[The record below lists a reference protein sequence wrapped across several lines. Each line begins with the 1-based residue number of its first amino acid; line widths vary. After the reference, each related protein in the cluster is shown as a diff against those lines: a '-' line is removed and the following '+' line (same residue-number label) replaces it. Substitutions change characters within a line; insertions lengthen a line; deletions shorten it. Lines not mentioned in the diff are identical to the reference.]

1 MIQIL
6 LKFIGRQVYIMDQ
19 AKSGRFIA
27 EKRKEKGMTQ
37 KELAKH
43 LGIGDKAISKWE
55 CGRGMPDNSI
65 MVPLCDLLGIN
76 VNELLMGETLSVKD
90 YNESSEDIIL
100 TLIEEKESLKRK
112 NKKNLVSCVM
122 AILFA
127 VVLFV
132 LMTMPI
138 QIQHNWVYFFDPL
151 TFIMNPILVLVMLL
165 TTRNVKPF
173 FQSFYIIGKKNVD
186 RNRLFSSQQAVKLAI
201 ASFLL
206 GGGMITVFDTIFI
219 LGTMASEP
227 GKRLAVALLTM
238 LYSMLF
244 ALLLLPLKYRLES
257 KMEEIHEESDPS

>member
-1 MIQIL
+1 
-6 LKFIGRQVYIMDQ
+6 
-19 AKSGRFIA
+19 
-27 EKRKEKGMTQ
+27 
-37 KELAKH
+37 
-43 LGIGDKAISKWE
+43 
-55 CGRGMPDNSI
+55 
-65 MVPLCDLLGIN
+65 
-76 VNELLMGETLSVKD
+76 MGETLSVKD

-127 VVLFV
+127 AVLFV

-151 TFIMNPILVLVMLL
+151 TFIMNLILVLVMLL
-165 TTRNVKPF
+165 TTGNVKPF
-173 FQSFYIIGKKNVD
+173 FQSFFIIGKKNVD

-219 LGTMASEP
+219 LGTMESEP

-244 ALLLLPLKYRLES
+244 ALLLLPLKYRLEA
-257 KMEEIHEESDPS
+257 KMEEMHEKSDPS